1 MKDFLGACLLGALL
15 GLMIGYGVPAKA
27 QAIYGPQGQYL
38 GTAQT
43 TGSTTQFYGAA
54 GQYQG
59 SAQTNNGQT
68 SFYGATG
75 NYQGVVTA
83 PMYQPTPQPSVQNVP
98 NVPQVPTVRG
108 W

>member
-1 MKDFLGACLLGALL
+1 MKDFLGACLLGAVL
-15 GLMIGYGVPAKA
+15 GAMMAYGVPAKA

-38 GTAQT
+38 GNVQT
-43 TGSTTQFYGAA
+43 TGGSTQFYGPA

-59 SAQTNNGQT
+59 SAQTTNGQT
-68 SFYGATG
+68 SFYGPTG

-83 PMYQPTPQPSVQNVP
+83 PMYQPTPNSIPAVP

>member
-1 MKDFLGACLLGALL
+1 MKDFLGACLLGAVL
-15 GLMIGYGVPAKA
+15 GAMMAYGVPAKA
-27 QAIYGPQGQYL
+27 QAVYGPQGQYL
-38 GTAQT
+38 GNAQT
-43 TGSTTQFYGAA
+43 TGNTTNFYGSA

-68 SFYGATG
+68 SFYGPTG

-83 PMYQPTPQPSVQNVP
+83 PMYQPTPNSVPNVP
-98 NVPQVPTVRG
+98 LVPQVPTVRG

>member
-1 MKDFLGACLLGALL
+1 MKDFIGACLLGGVL
-15 GLMIGYGVPAKA
+15 GAMMAYGVPAKA
-27 QAIYGPQGQYL
+27 QAIYGPQGQYI
-38 GTAQT
+38 GNVQT
-43 TGSTTQFYGAA
+43 TGNTTQFYGAA

-68 SFYGATG
+68 SFYGPAG

-83 PMYQPTPQPSVQNVP
+83 PMYQPTPYSTPAVP
-98 NVPQVPTVRG
+98 NAPQVPTVRG